1 MSEFNQ
7 EEKNTLTAEDLEF
20 IRGAAREA
28 TREAMERLGWVK
40 ANRKPQLLWIYLTI
54 VVAFTCSAWW
64 TTRQIDSAM
73 APVNQVLN
81 GPEGHP
87 ELGLIM
93 GVNFITGYRD
103 SGGNYVEGS
112 LDRLSHKVDKVC
124 DEKN

>member
-7 EEKNTLTAEDLEF
+7 EEKGILTAEDLKY
-20 IRGAAREA
+20 IRKAVERRLVRANARESA
-28 TREAMERLGWVK
+28 IR
-40 ANRKPQLLWIYLTI
+40 NRKLQLVWIYLTI
-54 VVAFTCSAWW
+54 VVTFICSAWW

-93 GVNFITGYRD
+93 DVNFITGYRD

-112 LDRLSHKVDKVC
+112 LDRLNHNVDKVC
-124 DEKN
+124 YEKN